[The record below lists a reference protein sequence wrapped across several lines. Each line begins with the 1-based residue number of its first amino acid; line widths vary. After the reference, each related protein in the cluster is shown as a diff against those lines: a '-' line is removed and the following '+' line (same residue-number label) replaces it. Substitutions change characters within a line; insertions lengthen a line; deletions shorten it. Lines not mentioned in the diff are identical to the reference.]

1 MTLRTDGGSLLID
14 SGSLA
19 NSADCCCEEEC
30 TAVSLPDDCECI
42 PSDYGAIEDVGD
54 AVVTISGTTSGG
66 SCCGV
71 NWAGSYTVACGTGS
85 RWHAARYCTTSVSDF
100 YAMEELVIGFITGSE
115 GLHARKKV
123 TVTFFAYQFAIAAG
137 SPNPCPSITAGP
149 ASDCDANAQG
159 DFTTAKS
166 SHQRTYLDDTT
177 YLQYSCS
184 NRTDLTQNARGCVS
198 SLPESSTTGYL
209 PGGVYDCDWTGLTIS
224 VAIT

>member
-1 MTLRTDGGSLLID
+1 MTLRIYANDLLID

-19 NSADCCCEEEC
+19 NSVDCCCEEEC
-30 TAVSLPDDCECI
+30 TGVSLPDDCECI

-85 RWHAARYCTTSVSDF
+85 RWHAARYCTTFVSDF
-100 YAMEELVIGFITGSE
+100 YAMEELHIGFITGSE

-123 TVTFFAYQFAIAAG
+123 TVTFSSYAFAIAVG

-149 ASDCDANAQG
+149 
-159 DFTTAKS
+159 S
-166 SHQRTYLDDTT
+166 SNCATGGPVGGLGGGLHERTYLDDTS